1 MAGTSRV
8 VRKNFTKFHQNLR
21 MRVSTTFYNVFVVG
35 IVFGVV
41 IVYVVAAATAAAAVS
56 VNKSE
61 GHPCS

>member
-1 MAGTSRV
+1 
-8 VRKNFTKFHQNLR
+8 